1 MQSFSDQ
8 ANPPPGLPLI
18 IDNFAGGGGTST
30 GIEMA
35 LGRSPNYAIT
45 ISKPTFTLY
54 RECGIGGNPKNVLFP
69 TAQGRTG
76 KLSDRPMTQA
86 DESARATGLYDRR
99 DDEISLDEV
108 ERIGI

>member
-1 MQSFSDQ
+1 MVYAF
-8 ANPPPGLPLI
+8 ARIGAALKMGLRT
-18 IDNFAGGGGTST
+18 FTCKSAEAGYAS
-30 GIEMA
+30 M
-35 LGRSPNYAIT
+35 RCPAIT